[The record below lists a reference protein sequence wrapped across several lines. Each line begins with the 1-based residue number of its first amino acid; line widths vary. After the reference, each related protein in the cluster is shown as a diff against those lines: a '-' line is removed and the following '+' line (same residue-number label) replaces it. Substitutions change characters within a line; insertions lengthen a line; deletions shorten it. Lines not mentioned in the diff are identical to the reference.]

1 VQPFFGPG
9 QPGATGLVGHPIDVG
24 RREAD
29 AFRDRSYD
37 GVVSAPV
44 DVDPQQLAVTELR
57 DIDLRQVD
65 LAVVAVGIEQPRSD
79 GVQWIWASSPAA
91 ITAMTAVTY

>member
-1 VQPFFGPG
+1 V
-9 QPGATGLVGHPIDVG
+9 
-24 RREAD
+24 
-29 AFRDRSYD
+29 
-37 GVVSAPV
+37 PV
-44 DVDPQQLAVTELR
+44 DIDPQQLAVTELR

-65 LAVVAVGIEQPRSD
+65 LAVVAVGIEEPGGD